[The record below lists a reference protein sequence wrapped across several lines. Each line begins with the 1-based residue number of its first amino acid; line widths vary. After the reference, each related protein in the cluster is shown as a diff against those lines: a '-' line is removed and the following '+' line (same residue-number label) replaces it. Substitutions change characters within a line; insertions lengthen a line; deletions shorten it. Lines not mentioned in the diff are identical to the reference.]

1 LLATANDEFVPAM
14 KLIDAHL
21 TISWREN
28 EKGNGETTNVL
39 EDPMKHDDYASMSDL
54 NLLLIQFDTEPK
66 EIVRGLKVARNAFIT
81 VWRDRGQSVRF
92 DYRLAALR
100 LAFFADVYR
109 NLLKRG
115 DLRRLQLKQR
125 YVAQLVCDKLAN

>member
-1 LLATANDEFVPAM
+1 
-14 KLIDAHL
+14 
-21 TISWREN
+21 
-28 EKGNGETTNVL
+28 
-39 EDPMKHDDYASMSDL
+39 MKHDDYASMSDL